1 VLSNIVDPVRHRG
14 EQGEIRIA
22 DRFHGSDDM
31 RFFVGVKADA
41 GSESGA
47 MPSAGLIRAMTEFNE
62 ELVAAGVMIDGDG
75 LQPSSEGFKILTANG
90 ESTIV
95 DGPFAETKEMIAG
108 YWVIQAKSLAEAIA
122 WAKRAPMDF
131 DGDPAQLEIRPIF
144 EVDDFPVNED
154 ESGWREN
161 EEKLR
166 EEWQASSPGSGQGGL
181 APTPGK
187 LVYMGLVHATAD
199 SEAGVLPTEAE
210 LAKMGALVDEAAEA
224 GILLGGE
231 GLRPSSDGVKIN
243 FANGERT
250 VVDGP
255 FAETKELIG
264 GYALMQFDTEEQARE
279 WNLRFAQASGQEYLE
294 IRKVYRT
301 EDFTEGL
308 RDEVP
313 DVFEAEERMRAQ
325 LAEQRR

>member
-1 VLSNIVDPVRHRG
+1 
-14 EQGEIRIA
+14 
-22 DRFHGSDDM
+22 M

-47 MPSAGLIRAMTEFNE
+47 MPSPGLIRAMTEFNE

-75 LQPSSEGFKILTANG
+75 LQPSSEGFKILTTNG

-108 YWVIQAKSLAEAIA
+108 YWVIQAKSLDEAIA

-131 DGDPAQLEIRPIF
+131 DGEPAQLEIRPIF
-144 EVDDFPVNED
+144 EVDDFPVSED

-161 EEKLR
+161 EQKLR
-166 EEWQASSPGSGQGGL
+166 EEWQADSSGSGQGSL
-181 APTPGK
+181 TPTPGK

-199 SEAGVLPTEAE
+199 SEAGVLPTETE
-210 LAKMGALVDEAAEA
+210 LAKMGALMDESAEA

-231 GLRPSSDGVKIN
+231 GLRPSSEGVKIN

-264 GYALMQFDTEEQARE
+264 GYAIMQFDTEEQARE
-279 WNLRFAQASGQEYLE
+279 WNLRFAQASGQECVE

-301 EDFTEGL
+301 EDFTEEL

-313 DVFEAEERMRAQ
+313 DVFEAEDRMRAQ
-325 LAEQRR
+325 VAEQNK